1 MPSAITTQQ
10 YEQVVVNVQ
19 RLELK
24 KFKAIVKALGFS
36 IEKKTE
42 LQRSIEDVE
51 SGRVIKCSSLEEL
64 INTVSQRI
72 EDDWLL
78 IWKQNDKKLT
88 LVLTNLGSHE
98 ELFSS

>member
-1 MPSAITTQQ
+1 MSSAITTSQ
-10 YEQVVVNVQ
+10 YEQVVVSVP

-24 KFKAIVKALGFS
+24 KFTAIVKALGFS

-64 INTVSQRI
+64 INTVSERI

-88 LVLTNLGSHE
+88 LVMPTRR
-98 ELFSS
+98 

>member
-1 MPSAITTQQ
+1 MSSAITKPP
-10 YEQVVVNVQ
+10 YEQVVVNVP

-24 KFKAIVKALGFS
+24 KFTAIVKALGFS

-64 INTVSQRI
+64 IKTV
-72 EDDWLL
+72 
-78 IWKQNDKKLT
+78 
-88 LVLTNLGSHE
+88 G
-98 ELFSS
+98 

>member
-1 MPSAITTQQ
+1 MLQVSFITIEYLQHMSSAITTSQ
-10 YEQVVVNVQ
+10 YEQVVVNVP

-51 SGRVIKCSSLEEL
+51 LGRVIKCSSLEEL
-64 INTVSQRI
+64 INTVS
-72 EDDWLL
+72 
-78 IWKQNDKKLT
+78 
-88 LVLTNLGSHE
+88 
-98 ELFSS
+98 

>member
-1 MPSAITTQQ
+1 MPSVITTSQ
-10 YEQVVVNVQ
+10 YEQVVVNVP

-51 SGRVIKCSSLEEL
+51 SGRVIKCSSREEL
-64 INTVSQRI
+64 INTVS
-72 EDDWLL
+72 
-78 IWKQNDKKLT
+78 
-88 LVLTNLGSHE
+88 
-98 ELFSS
+98 

>member
-1 MPSAITTQQ
+1 M
-10 YEQVVVNVQ
+10 VNVP

-24 KFKAIVKALGFS
+24 KFTAIVKALGFS

-64 INTVSQRI
+64 IKTI
-72 EDDWLL
+72 
-78 IWKQNDKKLT
+78 
-88 LVLTNLGSHE
+88 G
-98 ELFSS
+98 

>member
-1 MPSAITTQQ
+1 MLITCEVNLYHVNMSSAITTSQ
-10 YEQVVVNVQ
+10 YEQVVVNVP

-64 INTVSQRI
+64 INTVS
-72 EDDWLL
+72 
-78 IWKQNDKKLT
+78 
-88 LVLTNLGSHE
+88 
-98 ELFSS
+98 